1 MLVRT
6 THSRMTQECIDP
18 ELRAVQV
25 RQSRYCKVDMV
36 NTSSADVSST
46 SANVI
51 RNILSLAYSFCN
63 ELVIVESRLSRGVV
77 GTDTR
82 RENSSTQLQTVF
94 IQKSD
99 LGVPHVL

>member
-1 MLVRT
+1 MRNKTGKAAVLVRT

-63 ELVIVESRLSRGVV
+63 ELELYSVV
-77 GTDTR
+77 VNSGTITLDITCACS
-82 RENSSTQLQTVF
+82 E
-94 IQKSD
+94 
-99 LGVPHVL
+99 